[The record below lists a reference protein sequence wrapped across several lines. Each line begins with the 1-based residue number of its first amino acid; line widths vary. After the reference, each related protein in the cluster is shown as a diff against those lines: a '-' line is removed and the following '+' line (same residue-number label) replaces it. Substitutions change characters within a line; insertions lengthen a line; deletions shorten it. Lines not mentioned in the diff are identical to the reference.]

1 MSDSLNSEEIQK
13 IITNSLLAVE
23 DAKAQKIAEQK
34 EIERKELRKFM
45 GYKEHDDKKGF
56 KKKLFVFFN
65 RTKIVFKFFFVPQHL
80 IKGDDATFGL
90 LKISLEMFFLFA
102 KIVTT
107 LLSIG
112 IIAYILLQCII
123 KDIPTLSVI
132 QNILLGLFVVPLFL
146 FSRMFRM
153 ASIEVNK
160 IEDRNLLF
168 GIFAS
173 VTSIVSIVIAVIAF
187 VIN

>member
-1 MSDSLNSEEIQK
+1 MLYQ
-13 IITNSLLAVE
+13 A
-23 DAKAQKIAEQK
+23 
-34 EIERKELRKFM
+34 
-45 GYKEHDDKKGF
+45 GF
-56 KKKLFVFFN
+56 Y
-65 RTKIVFKFFFVPQHL
+65 ISFFVPQHL

-132 QNILLGLFVVPLFL
+132 QNILLCLFVVPLFL

>member
-1 MSDSLNSEEIQK
+1 
-13 IITNSLLAVE
+13 
-23 DAKAQKIAEQK
+23 
-34 EIERKELRKFM
+34 
-45 GYKEHDDKKGF
+45 
-56 KKKLFVFFN
+56 
-65 RTKIVFKFFFVPQHL
+65 
-80 IKGDDATFGL
+80 
-90 LKISLEMFFLFA
+90 MFFLFA

>member
-1 MSDSLNSEEIQK
+1 
-13 IITNSLLAVE
+13 
-23 DAKAQKIAEQK
+23 
-34 EIERKELRKFM
+34 
-45 GYKEHDDKKGF
+45 
-56 KKKLFVFFN
+56 
-65 RTKIVFKFFFVPQHL
+65 
-80 IKGDDATFGL
+80 
-90 LKISLEMFFLFA
+90 MFFLFA

-123 KDIPTLSVI
+123 KDISTLSVI
-132 QNILLGLFVVPLFL
+132 QNILLCLFVVPLFL